1 MHVQAEISN
10 VCVCVCMRTRVCVYM
25 RVHVCMCMCVRVCV
39 RVCVCVCLSVF
50 DLFGRYTA
58 NGDTLGVIFPLRV
71 MKVYSMWWL
80 LSWLLHKQKRKFLMP
95 IYNRE
100 KN

>member
-1 MHVQAEISN
+1 M
-10 VCVCVCMRTRVCVYM
+10 CVCVYAHARVCVYACACVY
-25 RVHVCMCMCVRVCV
+25 VHVCACMCAC
-39 RVCVCVCLSVF
+39 VCVCVCLSVF